1 MVGAKRSVK
10 VCFVSFT
17 IQYKSFHTGRGMST
31 SNDEISNCCAR
42 RLQPPCI
49 WSMDDVGDL
58 FSLMVGAKRSVEVC
72 FVSFTIQY
80 KSFHTGQGMS
90 TSNKG
95 YEASSASGCRA
106 LMLNII
112 LRCWLMK
119 CPHVDTT
126 AAATPTV
133 VSCWRLLGCHQSG
146 GGGQRHY

>member
-1 MVGAKRSVK
+1 MEFAGQESFSLQRGFELAEREGISLQRKRIEPAEQGLAYWK
-10 VCFVSFT
+10 ESFGL
-17 IQYKSFHTGRGMST
+17 HR
-31 SNDEISNCCAR
+31 DRVE
-42 RLQPPCI
+42 
-49 WSMDDVGDL
+49 DVGDL
-58 FSLMVGAKRSVEVC
+58 SSLMVEAKRSVEVC

-95 YEASSASGCRA
+95 YEASSASGCRV

-126 AAATPTV
+126 SAATP
-133 VSCWRLLGCHQSG
+133 RLARGHSDSARLHSD
-146 GGGQRHY
+146 Y